1 MHRKSKKILIYGL
14 TGLLMA
20 GLTGCNDQDEVFVL
34 SEATVFEQEE
44 AQELTEDSAVSM
56 TDSVEELC
64 VFICGQV
71 QHPGVYYLPPGSRV
85 VDVIALA
92 GGCLD
97 TADICIVNQAEQ
109 LTDGVQIYIPA
120 IGETL
125 AVSSEEAD
133 DGRVHLNRAGR
144 EELMTLPGI
153 GASKADAILEYRE
166 KQGNFTTI
174 EELMNIPGIK
184 EGVFNKIQD
193 YITVE

>member
-1 MHRKSKKILIYGL
+1 MHRQSKKILIYGL
-14 TGLLMA
+14 TGLLLT
-20 GLTGCNDQDEVFVL
+20 GLTGCGGQEEIFVL
-34 SEATVFEQEE
+34 SETTASEQEE
-44 AQELTEDSAVSM
+44 AQDMTEASAVSS
-56 TDSVEELC
+56 TDSVDELC

-71 QHPGVYYLPPGSRV
+71 QNPGVYYLPPGSRV
-85 VDVIALA
+85 VDALALA

-109 LTDGVQIYIPA
+109 LTDGLQIYIPA
-120 IGETL
+120 VGETE
-125 AVSSEEAD
+125 AVSSEEAS
-133 DGRVHLNRAGR
+133 DGRVHLNRADR

-166 KQGNFTTI
+166 VQGGFTTI